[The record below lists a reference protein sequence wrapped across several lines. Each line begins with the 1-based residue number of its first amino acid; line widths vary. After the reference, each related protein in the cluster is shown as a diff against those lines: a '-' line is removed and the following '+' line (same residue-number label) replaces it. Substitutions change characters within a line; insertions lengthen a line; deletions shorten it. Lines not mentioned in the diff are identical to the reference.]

1 MQNDYQKY
9 LIPNVIARLSNMEL
23 RAKLV
28 VEGFMA
34 GLHKSPYHGFSVEFA
49 EHRQYIPGDDLKFLD
64 WKIFARTERYYI
76 KQFEEETN
84 LKSYICLDVSKS
96 MDFSSQSSKGE
107 QTVKTKTKNLFKK
120 VLNKSFEST
129 AKNSD
134 GIITKL
140 EYASY
145 LAASLAYLMLMQ
157 RDAIS
162 LTTYDVKRQN
172 YIPPRATP
180 NNLRQILNALASVQP
195 SNQTGTANSL
205 NEIAS
210 GIKRRG
216 LVIVLSD
223 LFDEPEEVVKS
234 LKHFRFMNNEVI
246 VFQILDP
253 IEMNFLEG
261 NPVTLIDMETKEE
274 MYSQPF
280 AIQKAY
286 KETIKEFLEN
296 YKSQL
301 KNNGIDY
308 QVLSTE
314 TPFDKALLTYLSKR
328 AKLN

>member
-9 LIPNVIARLSNMEL
+9 LIPGVVARLSNMEL

-28 VEGFMA
+28 VEGFMS

-49 EHRQYIPGDDLKFLD
+49 EHRQYIPGDDLKFMD

-84 LKSYICLDVSKS
+84 LKSYILLDISKS
-96 MDFSSQSSKGE
+96 MDFSSQSGNSIKNRS
-107 QTVKTKTKNLFKK
+107 KNLFSK
-120 VLNKSFEST
+120 VLNRSFESS
-129 AKNSD
+129 KESD
-134 GIITKL
+134 RVITKL

-145 LAASLAYLMLMQ
+145 LAASLSYLMLMQ

-180 NNLRQILNALASVQP
+180 SNLRMILNTLASVKP
-195 SNQTGTANSL
+195 SNQTGTAASL

-223 LFDEPEEVVKS
+223 LFDEPEEVVKA

-253 IEMNFLEG
+253 MEMNFLEG

-296 YKSQL
+296 YKKKL

-308 QVLSTE
+308 EVLSTE
-314 TPFDKALLTYLSKR
+314 TPFDKALLSYLGKR

>member
-49 EHRQYIPGDDLKFLD
+49 EHRQYMPGDDLKFLD

-84 LKSYICLDVSKS
+84 LKSYILLDISKS
-96 MDFSSQSSKGE
+96 MDFSSQNE
-107 QTVKTKTKNLFKK
+107 NTVKSKSRSLINK
-120 VLNKSFEST
+120 VLNKSFESS
-129 AKNSD
+129 AKDSNR
-134 GIITKL
+134 IITKL

-180 NNLRQILNALASVQP
+180 SNLRMILSALSSIKP

-205 NEIAS
+205 SEIAS

-223 LFDEPEEVVKS
+223 LFDEPEEVVKA

-280 AIQKAY
+280 AIQKTYREA
-286 KETIKEFLEN
+286 IKEFLEN
-296 YKSQL
+296 YKRKL

-308 QVLSTE
+308 EVLSTE
-314 TPFDKALLTYLSKR
+314 TPFDKALLSYLGKR
-328 AKLN
+328 AKLH